1 MHPKRGTN
9 GSTRFHDV
17 RGQLDRAAFRGG
29 PERSSEGISHRP
41 AELSAD
47 KSPYGPLLAQH
58 GYVLDQ
64 NITFVH
70 HGVEMQLNRLPH
82 LVDELQASKVDVVLP
97 GKSRPD
103 SGTTLYVG
111 AKRSIFDLLD
121 ASAVASVE
129 HHALT
134 DAGIGDGLAVS

>member
-1 MHPKRGTN
+1 MDRRDFMMYA
-9 GSTRFHDV
+9 GSWIAP
-17 RGQLDRAAFRGG
+17 LSAAAQNAAAKEYRIG
-29 PERSSEGISHRP
+29 PLNSAGP
-41 AELSAD
+41 AD

-134 DAGIGDGLAVS
+134 DAGIGDGLAVSY